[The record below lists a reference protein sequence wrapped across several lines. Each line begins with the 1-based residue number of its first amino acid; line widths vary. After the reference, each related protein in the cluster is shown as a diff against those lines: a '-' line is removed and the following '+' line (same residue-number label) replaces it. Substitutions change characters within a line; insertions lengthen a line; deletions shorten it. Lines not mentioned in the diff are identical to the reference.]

1 MKGERLPDE
10 DSVVR
15 HVGSSRLREDG
26 TPDGAAFRLSQ
37 TESGLSVNWIEYF
50 SGMDKLSALDMLRSQ
65 IQRKLGSQSKFAELN
80 VGEVTR
86 ALASQHLDVRFVHDP
101 LPPKDCYGEDAS
113 HSQIIGLPAWDS
125 PKAEEIADMIADL
138 VSACHPAVV
147 A

>member
-10 DSVVR
+10 DNVVR
-15 HVGSSRLREDG
+15 HVGLSKLKPDG
-26 TPDGAAFRLSQ
+26 TPDGEAFRLNQ
-37 TESGLSVNWIEYF
+37 AEYGLSVNWIEHF
-50 SGMDKLSALDMLRSQ
+50 SGLDKVSAMDMVRSQ

-86 ALASQHLDVRFVHDP
+86 VLASQHLDVRFVHDP
-101 LPPKDCYGEDAS
+101 LPPKDCYAEDAS
-113 HSQIIGLPAWDS
+113 HSQILGLPAWDS
-125 PKAEEIADMIADL
+125 PKAEEIGDMIADL